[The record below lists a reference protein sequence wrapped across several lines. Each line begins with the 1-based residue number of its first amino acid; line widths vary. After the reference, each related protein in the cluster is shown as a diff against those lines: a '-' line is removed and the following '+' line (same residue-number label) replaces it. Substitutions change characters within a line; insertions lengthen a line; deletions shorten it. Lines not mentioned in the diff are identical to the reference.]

1 MSYLTVAKQYPI
13 GSNSWFLKETRGKTI
28 FDILILGALKIFY
41 LGSRGLLKIILGKKR
56 RDKLFVEKGF
66 NFKDFLYRS
75 IEILGLDDS
84 MLLVFSIP
92 QYDYKFYSRITRKVN
107 NFLINDM
114 YNSMSYYKEEI
125 IKRFCPQEDDV
136 VVDIGAAFGLYTILA
151 SKKVGLKGKVI
162 AIEPQK
168 DSFEML
174 NRNVAL
180 NKLNNVTTL
189 NQVIYSE
196 ETTVNL
202 YSNYTIIRE
211 RAGKYKEEFVE
222 TNASTL
228 DHLLQQNGIAEVN
241 WIKIDVE
248 GAEYEVLKGATNIL
262 SKSKDI
268 DLLIEVHGFDNYKP
282 IVEFLKSYDLEIE
295 FETGNEEVDWKHIIV
310 RKPH

>member
-1 MSYLTVAKQYPI
+1 MSYLTVAKPHPI

-28 FDILILGALKIFY
+28 FDILILSSLKTFY
-41 LGSRGLLKIILGKKR
+41 LGSRVLLKIILGKKR

-66 NFKDFLYRS
+66 NFKDFLYNS

-92 QYDYKFYSRITRKVN
+92 QYDYKFYSRITRKVK

-114 YNSMSYYKEEI
+114 YYSMSYHKETI
-125 IKRFCPQEDDV
+125 INRFCPQEGDV

-151 SKKVGLKGKVI
+151 SKKVGLMGKVI

-180 NKLNNVTTL
+180 NKLSNVTTL
-189 NQVIYSE
+189 NRVVYSE

-202 YSNYTIIRE
+202 YGNYSIIPE
-211 RAGKYKEEFVE
+211 RAGKHKEEFVE
-222 TNASTL
+222 TKADTL

-268 DLLIEVHGFDNYKP
+268 ALLIEIHGYDNYKP

-310 RKPH
+310 RKPQ